1 MAIVEKI
8 KLSGK
13 MACKS
18 LFLYYPT
25 NKIVRIENIYL
36 TLFYRILQALCVGFL
51 IGYGVKLNK
60 NQDVDDGIASV
71 STATLK
77 GTYAIYKNITPPLY
91 KFEVYDSA
99 GYVAS
104 PKEDGGFFIIT
115 NKEVTANQ
123 TQSVCPEDPR
133 FKKNEC
139 KKDAQCLPPLAPVH
153 NGNGLRTGK
162 CVQSDRPNITHR
174 VCEIYAWCPIE
185 KDINN
190 DSPPLLDEAKALSA
204 FIKIDIIFGKF
215 NYERYFI
222 ISIN

>member
-18 LFLYYPT
+18 LFFYYPT
-25 NKIVRIENIYL
+25 NKIVRIENIPL
-36 TLFYRILQALCVGFL
+36 TVLYRFLQALCVGLL

-104 PKEDGGFFIIT
+104 PK
-115 NKEVTANQ
+115 V
-123 TQSVCPEDPR
+123 
-133 FKKNEC
+133 
-139 KKDAQCLPPLAPVH
+139 
-153 NGNGLRTGK
+153 
-162 CVQSDRPNITHR
+162 
-174 VCEIYAWCPIE
+174 
-185 KDINN
+185 
-190 DSPPLLDEAKALSA
+190 
-204 FIKIDIIFGKF
+204 
-215 NYERYFI
+215 
-222 ISIN
+222 